1 MTTAAVKPR
10 RPACCVSDGEDSEGS
25 ARMTDQGKPAGW
37 QYSGTP
43 IGRPPRLADTVAEQI
58 RVLVLDGQI
67 KPGEPLRQE
76 HLAERLG
83 ISRTPLRQALQL
95 LEKEG
100 LMVFSPSGTAS
111 VVELT
116 KDDAGE
122 LLDLRDIVDGFAARR
137 LARLG
142 MPADTEAH
150 LERVSDEMVRA
161 YEAKDKPR
169 YFVLNA
175 DFHLTIL
182 RATKHSRLNQF
193 ASLVQLSSQ
202 VPYLEGPT
210 MPERLR
216 RSIEEH
222 RQIVEAIRDGDQDG
236 AERAA
241 RGHVKRAFSFWY
253 SEQRNDPPEAGQED
267 RS

>member
-1 MTTAAVKPR
+1 M
-10 RPACCVSDGEDSEGS
+10 SGEGKS
-25 ARMTDQGKPAGW
+25 ARQRF
-37 QYSGTP
+37 SGTP
-43 IGRPPRLADTVAEQI
+43 IARPPRLADTVAEQI
-58 RVLVLDGQI
+58 RGLVLDGQI
-67 KPGEPLRQE
+67 RPGEPLRQE

-137 LARLG
+137 LARMG
-142 MPADTEAH
+142 MTAETEAH

-161 YEAKDKPR
+161 FDAGEKPR
-169 YFVLNA
+169 YLVLNA

-222 RQIVEAIRDGDQDG
+222 RQIVEAIRVGDQDA

-253 SEQRNDPPEAGQED
+253 SEQPDDPPEAGPEG
-267 RS
+267 RP